1 MRCTME
7 EFLGKVSDMSC
18 FYGLKLLSAVLV
30 FIIGKWIAN
39 LLAGI
44 LEKVMTKSKADQT
57 LTKYTQNIVYFALM
71 IFVVIMTLNKL
82 GVQTTSFVA
91 VIGAAGLAIGLALQG
106 SLSNFA
112 AGAMLVIF
120 KPFQVGDSVEAGGVS
135 GIVQEIQIF
144 NSIFKTTDNKKV
156 IVPNSKITADKI
168 TVIIK

>member
-1 MRCTME
+1 ME